1 MKQLKK
7 NSLLTFLI
15 VSMVF
20 CLTNCGI
27 VDESGPSSSDSNA
40 SFGQPLRAVNGM
52 WNVSIMEGN
61 RPVSVC
67 QTASPFV
74 EETRFI
80 NEQEQIVVKSR
91 AKHGPATVQLFD
103 TRSGAEQGR
112 IMAYEIQE
120 GEPAWAAGLGE

>member
-1 MKQLKK
+1 MKRTK
-7 NSLLTFLI
+7 NYLFTFLVI
-15 VSMVF
+15 AALF
-20 CLTNCGI
+20 GLTSCAP
-27 VDESGPSSSDSNA
+27 VDESATSSSA
-40 SFGQPLRAVNGM
+40 TGSFSQPLRAVNGM
-52 WNVSIMEGN
+52 WTVSIMEGN

-67 QTASPFV
+67 HTGAPFV

-91 AKHGPATVQLFD
+91 ARHGPATVQLFD

-120 GEPAWAAGLGE
+120 GQPAWAAGMEE

>member
-1 MKQLKK
+1 MKQPK
-7 NSLLTFLI
+7 NYLFMFLI
-15 VSMVF
+15 ASMVF
-20 CLTNCGI
+20 CLTNCVT
-27 VDESGPSSSDSNA
+27 VDESSPSFGSSA

-52 WNVSIMEGN
+52 WNVSIVEGE

-80 NEQEQIVVKSR
+80 NGQEQIVVKSR
-91 AKHGPATVQLFD
+91 AKHGPATIQLFD

-120 GEPAWAAGLGE
+120 GQPAWAAGMGE